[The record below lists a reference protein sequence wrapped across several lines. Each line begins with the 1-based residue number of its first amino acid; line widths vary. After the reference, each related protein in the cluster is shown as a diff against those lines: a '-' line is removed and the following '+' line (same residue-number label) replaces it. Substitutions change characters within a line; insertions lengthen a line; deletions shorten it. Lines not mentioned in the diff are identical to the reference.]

1 MPQCPAARPAAQQH
15 NHHQQETIAMAYSHD
30 TTQPQ
35 DQVFTE
41 LMDLFTERT
50 YWQRLRL
57 MFSGLGQPHDTR
69 EYKLARTELQRQLAP
84 AAAII
89 IPAICVVMLAFL
101 ADASD
106 KQERLIETEILK
118 TEEVEEVLEEIVHEE
133 LPLDDI
139 QPLDIDFTP
148 EIAMSMPTPG
158 PAIGIAGDGP
168 VSPQPATFDTVL
180 KVRSPVILRNIY
192 GQTRNAGT
200 IGVQTGGVG
209 KGTGNQA
216 TERSVMRAL
225 RWLKKKQNKDGSWG
239 PNRNAM
245 TSLAI
250 LCYLAHGEKPGSSE
264 EFGETVQRGIEY
276 LLGSQP
282 ANGQWRGNYE
292 HYIATY
298 ALCEAYGMTMNPNVK
313 SAIDR
318 AVKLIIDGQHPS
330 GGWDYALKQNDRDD
344 TSVMGWAAQA
354 LKAAMMADFYSD
366 PEALNR
372 ASKLSVKG
380 FQKNAHPNGGF
391 GYTSPARGGL
401 TSVGTLGMQF
411 HFAGHYPEVKKA
423 LELMETW
430 KPVWV
435 GNTPALKLGNNE
447 KPPNASAEG
456 VPPGGSS
463 QYYFYYATQAKFQVG
478 GSTWDKWNAEMWR
491 EYVKAQFVEE
501 KAIADH
507 NGVMQDIGWWVNS
520 DNHSDRPV
528 MDTCLA
534 ALQLMVYYRYLP
546 TFKSVS
552 VPEEVAATAEDRDDI
567 KVDINL

>member
-1 MPQCPAARPAAQQH
+1 MNQGTSPL
-15 NHHQQETIAMAYSHD
+15 
-30 TTQPQ
+30 Q
-35 DQVFTE
+35 DQAF
-41 LMDLFTERT
+41 LDMMALFEEPN
-50 YWQRLRL
+50 YWQRLKE
-57 MFSGLGQPHDTR
+57 MFAGLGEPRDSR
-69 EYKLARTELQRQLAP
+69 AYKMARIELQRQLAP
-84 AAAII
+84 AAAIL
-89 IPAICVVMLAFL
+89 IPVISIVLLALL
-101 ADASD
+101 ADATVKD
-106 KQERLIETEILK
+106 EVIIETEIK
-118 TEEVEEVLEEIVHEE
+118 QVEEIEE
-133 LPLDDI
+133 LEDIVENEPLPDDFE
-139 QPLDIDFTP
+139 PMTDMSFTP
-148 EIAMSMPTPG
+148 DMANMIS
-158 PAIGIAGDGP
+158 P
-168 VSPQPATFDTVL
+168 VSAGNAPNAPMRPQPQAFDAVL
-180 KVRSPVILRNIY
+180 QVKSPVILRNIY
-192 GQTRNAGT
+192 GSTRNAGMRGQL
-200 IGVQTGGVG
+200 IASGG
-209 KGTGNQA
+209 GNKS
-216 TERSVMRAL
+216 TEAAVMRAL
-225 RWLKKKQNKDGSWG
+225 RWLKKNQHPDGYWRNNK
-239 PNRNAM
+239 NAM
-245 TSLAI
+245 TALAI
-250 LCYLAHGEKPGSSE
+250 LCYLAHGEKPGSSP
-264 EFGETVQRGIEY
+264 EFGDTVQRAIEY
-276 LLGSQP
+276 LLNSQP
-282 ANGQWRGNYE
+282 SSGQWPGNYE
-292 HYIATY
+292 HYIVTY